1 MSEKI
6 SQALGYFLFAGLFSI
21 FVVVNWLPD
30 TFQVSLTDALLA
42 GMLILQF
49 LTLLRLN
56 DIEQKQS
63 HSAN

>member
-6 SQALGYFLFAGLFSI
+6 SQLLGYFLFGGLLSI
-21 FVVVNWLPD
+21 FVAVNWLPD
-30 TFQVSLTDALLA
+30 NMHVSLTDALLA

-56 DIEQKQS
+56 DLERK
-63 HSAN
+63 